1 MNQQQDFADLAARQ
15 IVGDNGY
22 ANASYREAKVGEV
35 ATLIRECYSR
45 KPPTLSLL
53 GLTQEEREALEW
65 AIRQAE
71 FYVSAQEI
79 KQTLTALLT
88 RLSQQGSGTGK

>member
-53 GLTQEEREALEW
+53 GLTQEERSS
-65 AIRQAE
+65 
-71 FYVSAQEI
+71 V
-79 KQTLTALLT
+79 KCPCCG
-88 RLSQQGSGTGK
+88 GSMWGRPHGWDICVH